1 MLKKTF
7 RSAAI
12 LALLAGLCAG
22 SATAAEL
29 KVLCANALRPALQEL
44 APAFEKSSGHKLSI
58 QYDTAGKIE
67 EKVAAEDP
75 IDVAILTKPQVDK
88 LVRVAK
94 LVGGSTATLASTP
107 IGVAVKK
114 GAPKP
119 DIGSVDTFK
128 KTLLNAKAI
137 ATGDPTSGAAT
148 KHVVQVIE
156 KLGIA
161 AELKPKMR
169 FVAVQGGQTAPVGD
183 LVAKGEAELAILP
196 IGLLKEVQGIE
207 VVGPLPAE
215 LQSPDLVFV
224 GAAPPYSEQALAAKA
239 FIDFLAA
246 PTNKAVYKAKGMEP
260 AA

>member
-7 RSAAI
+7 RIVAI
-12 LALLAGLCAG
+12 LALFAGLCAG

-67 EKVAAEDP
+67 EKVAAEDS

-94 LVGGSTATLASTP
+94 LVGGSTANLAS
-107 IGVAVKK
+107 K
-114 GAPKP
+114 G
-119 DIGSVDTFK
+119 
-128 KTLLNAKAI
+128 
-137 ATGDPTSGAAT
+137 
-148 KHVVQVIE
+148 
-156 KLGIA
+156 
-161 AELKPKMR
+161 
-169 FVAVQGGQTAPVGD
+169 
-183 LVAKGEAELAILP
+183 
-196 IGLLKEVQGIE
+196 
-207 VVGPLPAE
+207 
-215 LQSPDLVFV
+215 PDLVFV

-246 PTNKAVYKAKGMEP
+246 PANKAVYKAKGMEP
-260 AA
+260 AERPAS